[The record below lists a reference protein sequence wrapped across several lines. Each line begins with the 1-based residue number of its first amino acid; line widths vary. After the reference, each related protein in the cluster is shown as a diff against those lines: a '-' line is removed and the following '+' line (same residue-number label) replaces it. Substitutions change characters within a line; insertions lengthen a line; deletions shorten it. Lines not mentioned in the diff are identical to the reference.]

1 MWTKIDTEKI
11 IITYNQQNKT
21 HVFSVLKLFTII
33 KL

>member
-1 MWTKIDTEKI
+1 MWTKIDTEK